1 VMVDFST
8 EVMAALTIGDRIQIT
23 AVGAGLALPQLPDVK
38 VMNCSP
44 PRALLEKW
52 ELTLDSKK
60 RNI

>member
-44 PRALLEKW
+44 PEPSLK
-52 ELTLDSKK
+52 SGS
-60 RNI
+60 